1 MRYIIDADTY
11 CYKLAY
17 FNEKLEDDIKL
28 RYNVTNYINK
38 ILLDLI
44 IDKDKITN
52 DDYILLLSSKNNNR
66 KEITDNYKS
75 NRVQHF
81 KWLSKIYKIIKEEYN
96 TLTIDGYEAD
106 DLAATLM
113 KEDNSNNIVVHE
125 DKDLLQIPGVHI
137 FRGNLIVITQLDAFL
152 FLMKQLLMGD
162 NTDNITAI
170 KGIGKKISKKI
181 INDNNIIDIVGI
193 ILDKYIEQYG
203 NLGLETFYKNYKLL
217 NLNSNI
223 KWKK

>member
-81 KWLSKIYKIIKEEYN
+81 KWLSKI
-96 TLTIDGYEAD
+96 
-106 DLAATLM
+106 
-113 KEDNSNNIVVHE
+113 
-125 DKDLLQIPGVHI
+125 
-137 FRGNLIVITQLDAFL
+137 
-152 FLMKQLLMGD
+152 
-162 NTDNITAI
+162 
-170 KGIGKKISKKI
+170 
-181 INDNNIIDIVGI
+181 
-193 ILDKYIEQYG
+193 
-203 NLGLETFYKNYKLL
+203 
-217 NLNSNI
+217 
-223 KWKK
+223 

>member
-1 MRYIIDADTY
+1 MKFIIDADTY

-17 FNEKLEDDIKL
+17 FNELVENENILEK
-28 RYNVTNYINK
+28 NVIIYIDK
-38 ILLDLI
+38 ILLNI
-44 IDKDKITN
+44 INNDKITN
-52 DDYILLLSSKNNNR
+52 NDYVLLLSSKTNNR
-66 KEITDNYKS
+66 KEIDINYKS
-75 NRVQHF
+75 NRIQKF
-81 KWLSKIYKIIKEEYN
+81 KNLGKIYNIIINNYN
-96 TLTIDGYEAD
+96 TLKIEGYEAD
-106 DLAATLM
+106 DIAATLM

>member
-1 MRYIIDADTY
+1 
-11 CYKLAY
+11 
-17 FNEKLEDDIKL
+17 
-28 RYNVTNYINK
+28 
-38 ILLDLI
+38 
-44 IDKDKITN
+44 
-52 DDYILLLSSKNNNR
+52 
-66 KEITDNYKS
+66 
-75 NRVQHF
+75 
-81 KWLSKIYKIIKEEYN
+81 
-96 TLTIDGYEAD
+96 
-106 DLAATLM
+106 M